1 MEGLTLLAFCAVLI
15 ASVLTGFPLVGALA
29 AGLAIFLAY
38 GLLRG
43 YRPAQLG
50 RMCLSGVWA
59 ARNILINL
67 ILIGVLTAVWRACG
81 AIPVIVG
88 AASRLIRPSVF
99 LLMTYLLCG
108 GVSSLTG
115 TAFGTAATMGVICA
129 TVGRTMGVDIRLTG
143 GAVLSG
149 IFIGDRCSPVS
160 TSALL
165 VSELTGTDLYGNIRR
180 MLRSALVPFL
190 AAGCLYAL
198 IGVRLTGAGE
208 APDLMAV
215 FSSEFR
221 LSPVCALPAAL
232 ILVLAAFRV
241 RVKPSLLLSIAAAVP
256 TALLLQGIP
265 AGELAR
271 AAWSG
276 FKAGDAATAA
286 YINGGG
292 IASMLRVACIV
303 CLSSAFSGIFRGTG
317 LLDGEKR
324 LLRRFSART
333 GPFLPTLF
341 TSLPASML
349 ACNQTLAVMLTHQL
363 CGGLYAD
370 RERLALDLEDT
381 VIVLAPIVPWSV
393 AGGAPLASVGAPAAS
408 IAFAF
413 YLFLLPLWRL
423 VSGLA
428 AGRKEHA

>member
-1 MEGLTLLAFCAVLI
+1 MLILSVATGL
-15 ASVLTGFPLVGALA
+15 PLVGALA
-29 AGLAIFLAY
+29 CGLAIFLAY

-43 YRPAQLG
+43 FRPAQLA
-50 RMCLSGVWA
+50 RMCCSGVWA
-59 ARNILINL
+59 AHNILINL

-99 LLMTYLLCG
+99 LLMTFLLCG

-115 TAFGTAATMGVICA
+115 TAFGTAATMGVICS
-129 TVGRTMGVDIRLTG
+129 TVGRTMGVDVRLIG

-149 IFIGDRCSPVS
+149 IFVGDRCSPVS

-165 VSELTGTDLYGNIRR
+165 VSELTGTELYGNLRR

-190 AAGCLYAL
+190 AAACAYGLMGL
-198 IGVRLTGAGE
+198 RLTGAGE

-256 TALLLQGIP
+256 LALFLQGIS
-265 AGELAR
+265 AAALLR

-276 FKAGDAATAA
+276 FSAGNPAVAA
-286 YINGGG
+286 YIDGGG

-303 CLSSAFSGIFRGTG
+303 CISSAFSGIFRGTG

-324 LLRRFSART
+324 LLRRLAKRT
-333 GPFLPTLF
+333 GPFIPTLL

-363 CGGLYAD
+363 CGGLYGD

-423 VSGLA
+423 ATGFA
-428 AGRKEHA
+428 AGRGKHA